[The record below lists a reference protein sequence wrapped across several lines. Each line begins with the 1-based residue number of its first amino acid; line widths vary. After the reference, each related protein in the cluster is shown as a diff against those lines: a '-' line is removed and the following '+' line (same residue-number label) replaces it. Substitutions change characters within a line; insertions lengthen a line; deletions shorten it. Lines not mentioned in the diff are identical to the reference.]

1 MMMKL
6 QRKLFTAGAVAAVLT
21 LAGCWGDDDDDVTA
35 PVVSTE
41 VPASAGI
48 GSAAFVSYL
57 LSLAGNDESSE
68 PLTITD
74 TFAVPADESAEPAPL
89 T

>member
-6 QRKLFTAGAVAAVLT
+6 QRKLLTAGALAAVLA
-21 LAGCWGDDDDDVTA
+21 LAGCWGDDDDESGTA
-35 PVVSTE
+35 PVVTE
-41 VPASAGI
+41 VPASAGVS
-48 GSAAFVSYL
+48 SASFVNYL
-57 LSLAGNDESSE
+57 LSLAGNDETSE

-74 TFAVPADESAEPAPL
+74 TFAVPADESSEPAPL